1 MKLSLTTSG
10 LLDPRRLDSWV
21 PEKRLAIRQSV
32 ETAMKAAGKDI
43 AEAVRSQM
51 QSAFK
56 IRKTGFI
63 KSMRPK
69 LYAGS
74 LERFPALLIG
84 SKIPWLGIHARG
96 GTMTGNGKK
105 LLIPLL
111 PEHQRMKRKEF
122 GRLIAN
128 LLESG
133 QGFFIERG
141 GKVILMAK
149 TDKTNNS
156 TLRRFKSAERQRTE
170 AKSIKQGQAIPIAV
184 LLPSVTLRKRFDLP
198 GIVRS
203 QLPKLATRIL
213 EQLHHDAL

>member
-10 LLDPRRLDSWV
+10 LLDPRRLESWV
-21 PEKRLAIRQSV
+21 PEKRSAIRKSI

-43 AEAVRSQM
+43 AEAVRNQM

-56 IRKTGFI
+56 VRKTGFI

-96 GTMTGNGKK
+96 GTITGNGKK

-122 GRLIAN
+122 SRLIAN
-128 LLESG
+128 LLNSG
-133 QGFFIERG
+133 QGFFTERG
-141 GKVILMAK
+141 GKVILMTK
-149 TDKTNNS
+149 TDKANNS
-156 TLRRFKSAERQRTE
+156 ALRRFKSAERQRTG

-203 QLPKLATRIL
+203 QLPKLTTRIL
-213 EQLHHDAL
+213 EQLNHDAL